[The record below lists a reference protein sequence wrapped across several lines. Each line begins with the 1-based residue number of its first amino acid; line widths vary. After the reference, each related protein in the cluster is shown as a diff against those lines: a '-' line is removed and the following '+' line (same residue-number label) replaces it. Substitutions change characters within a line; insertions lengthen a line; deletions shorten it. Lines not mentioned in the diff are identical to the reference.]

1 MLTTTCATSATSP
14 AGRRRR
20 FRRLLRPPGNRALSD
35 FTFTATVQEQA
46 TYVFTDVPASY
57 AFGKDIS

>member
-1 MLTTTCATSATSP
+1 MTINPLRQGITAATLI
-14 AGRRRR
+14 G
-20 FRRLLRPPGNRALSD
+20 ALA
-35 FTFTATVQEQA
+35 FTATVQEQA